1 MTSPIEIPRTRR
13 IPTYAYNASAQALGG
28 TIRQGKRTTVV
39 PTIASV
45 CLASAG
51 GEASNSVENYFRD
64 DISFTRAQTRVSGYS
79 SGVKGDAGARR
90 YFTYADVLLT
100 NLQVFERVKIN
111 FMQATVT
118 SERTIGT
125 NEPEIE
131 LQPDRSR
138 FTIRLF
144 YHGIEAD
151 GEEVVPDVD
160 IELCH
165 AGSYADFL
173 RLLVEKQAEL
183 PEETQRLLGSLGG
196 GKLTKS
202 DGDARLPA
210 INAPLVKVK
219 MKDEKLVKGNRVA
232 LPNFG
237 RARFGEVLVKPDR
250 QRVTLVR
257 LTLDSD
263 WQKTPNGRKF
273 RDDADVVLKASAEDR
288 EEFSLAPGRGDGEGG
303 ALSSGDS
310 ASNGVPIWP

>member
-1 MTSPIEIPRTRR
+1 MTSPIEIQRTRR

-79 SGVKGDAGARR
+79 SAVKGDAGARR

-100 NLQVFERVKIN
+100 NLQVFERMKIN

-118 SERTIGT
+118 SERTIAS
-125 NEPEIE
+125 NDPELE
-131 LQPDRSR
+131 LRPDLSR

-151 GEEVVPDVD
+151 GDEVVPDVD

-183 PEETQRLLGSLGG
+183 PEETQKLLGSLSGG
-196 GKLTKS
+196 LTKQS
-202 DGDARLPA
+202 ADSPQPA
-210 INAPLVKVK
+210 INAPLVKIK
-219 MKDEKLVKGNRVA
+219 MKDETMVRGNRVT

-250 QRVTLVR
+250 QRVTLLR

-263 WQKTPNGRKF
+263 WEKTPNGRKF
-273 RDDADVVLKASAEDR
+273 REEETVVLKADAEAR
-288 EEFSLAPGRGDGEGG
+288 ETFTFAPGRGDGDGG
-303 ALSSGDS
+303 AMSTGDS
-310 ASNGVPIWP
+310 ASNGIPIWP